1 MVVTGTSTAPPGST
15 RTMRPATENTASTF
29 APVALVRWAVRV
41 PSQALV
47 KVAAGRGAQ
56 VVVPPLCQARTPAER
71 LPGAAVS
78 PTLVAP

>member
-1 MVVTGTSTAPPGST
+1 M
-15 RTMRPATENTASTF
+15 
-29 APVALVRWAVRV
+29 